1 MSLLTVLAL
10 GTSVVVAWLL
20 WLEHREEVAAP
31 ACIPEDDFL
40 STECKP
46 GHRDPSGPPAI
57 VGGGANGAGSP
68 VRLPRNHIYFMASRS
83 DLRQFRSTTTGTC
96 KGVEPLRH
104 RDALVEHRQDLIHVE
119 R

>member
-10 GTSVVVAWLL
+10 STSVVVAWLL
-20 WLEHREEVAAP
+20 WLEHREEIAVP

-46 GHRDPSGPPAI
+46 GHRDLSGHPA
-57 VGGGANGAGSP
+57 VVDGVANGACSP
-68 VRLPRNHIYFMASRS
+68 VRFPRNDIYFMASRS

-96 KGVEPLRH
+96 KAVEPLRH